1 MKTREDK
8 RRCVV
13 VESQVTE
20 ASQDL
25 EWVQLQSQVPE
36 AAKKRAKNKNFIAK
50 NKNFKGKKNTCQR
63 HRRSQ

>member
-13 VESQVTE
+13 VKSQVTE

-25 EWVQLQSQVPE
+25 EWVQSQSQVPE
-36 AAKKRAKNKNFIAK
+36 AAKKRAKNKNVIAK
-50 NKNFKGKKNTCQR
+50 
-63 HRRSQ
+63 